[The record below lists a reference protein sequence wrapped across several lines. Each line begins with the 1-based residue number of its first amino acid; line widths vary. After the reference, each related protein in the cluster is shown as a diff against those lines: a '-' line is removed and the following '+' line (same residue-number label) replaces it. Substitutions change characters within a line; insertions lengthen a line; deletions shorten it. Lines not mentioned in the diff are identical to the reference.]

1 MNRIAICTL
10 ALLAAAC
17 QPPETEVPAPE
28 PATMAEP
35 GAVAPEQT
43 NPAPEAPVADV
54 TPESVLQTWANA
66 LETGDWSTARAQ
78 WGENGS
84 QSGLSEAEFAAT
96 YHQYKT
102 IHIDIA
108 DAETEGAAGSL
119 YYQPEVTMT
128 GEMVD
133 GQPFRMVGPVT
144 VKRVND
150 VPGATE
156 EQLRWHIASSDLKPR
171 PVE

>member
-1 MNRIAICTL
+1 MNRIAVCTL

-17 QPPETEVPAPE
+17 QPPETEVPAPA

-35 GAVAPEQT
+35 GPVAPEQT
-43 NPAPEAPVADV
+43 NHSPETPIAAS
-54 TPESVLQTWANA
+54 TPESVLKTWASA
-66 LETGDWSTARAQ
+66 LEAGDWSTARAQ
-78 WGENGS
+78 WGDEGAR
-84 QSGLSEAEFAAT
+84 SGLSEAEFAAA
-96 YHQYKT
+96 YQQYKT
-102 IHIDIA
+102 IHITFT
-108 DAETEGAAGSL
+108 ETQTEGAAGSL
-119 YYQPEVTMT
+119 YYQPEVTIT

-144 VKRVND
+144 IKRVND

-171 PVE
+171 PAE